1 MPGSRSKSRNTPKA
15 TRLPVIIVAVV
26 AVILLAAAIVTE
38 ITESRK
44 ASTEELSAEAYFAAE
59 EGKLAVVRDY
69 ALSFEDAFC
78 EGERVYVS
86 IGFLKTL
93 NPRFYYDA
101 REKLLLYTLPDRL
114 VEAGM
119 ATDFE
124 GGPVL
129 RERGGTAYVYFPY
142 AAQYTDL
149 SYQLFLQPAR
159 LVIRTDFSARQT
171 VALITDG
178 TVRRDA
184 SKKSPILLKAAAGEE
199 LILLSRDTEWA
210 NVYTEDGIGGYI
222 RCEEL
227 GVPGTRRYEHVYTEP
242 EPVRV
247 SDRQDILMVWDL
259 VSNRDD
265 NAHLEEYTAYMTEVN
280 VLCSTWFR
288 LTDGQGNIESL
299 AEESTV
305 EWAHARGIESWVLLN
320 NVDHGVT
327 GDALTGLL
335 CTTSLRRKLVE
346 TLTEETLRIGADG
359 INVDI
364 ESLPKD
370 AGDGFIQFIRELSLA
385 CHQAGLV
392 LSVDNYVPSVWTEH
406 YRRAE
411 QALFADYIVIMGYD
425 EHYSGSD
432 AGPTASLPFVR
443 KGIEDTLKEVPADR
457 IINAVPFYTRLWKG
471 FGSTLTS
478 SMLSMAAVKNTIETY
493 SLSPVW
499 DTESGLS
506 YVEFQIGSTETRLWV
521 EDAESMA
528 ARLKAMKEYG
538 LAGIACWRLGLELDD
553 IWEVFALYR

>member
-1 MPGSRSKSRNTPKA
+1 M
-15 TRLPVIIVAVV
+15 
-26 AVILLAAAIVTE
+26 
-38 ITESRK
+38 
-44 ASTEELSAEAYFAAE
+44 
-59 EGKLAVVRDY
+59 
-69 ALSFEDAFC
+69 
-78 EGERVYVS
+78 
-86 IGFLKTL
+86 
-93 NPRFYYDA
+93 
-101 REKLLLYTLPDRL
+101 
-114 VEAGM
+114 
-119 ATDFE
+119 
-124 GGPVL
+124 
-129 RERGGTAYVYFPY
+129 
-142 AAQYTDL
+142 
-149 SYQLFLQPAR
+149 
-159 LVIRTDFSARQT
+159 
-171 VALITDG
+171 
-178 TVRRDA
+178 
-184 SKKSPILLKAAAGEE
+184 
-199 LILLSRDTEWA
+199 
-210 NVYTEDGIGGYI
+210 
-222 RCEEL
+222 
-227 GVPGTRRYEHVYTEP
+227 
-242 EPVRV
+242 
-247 SDRQDILMVWDL
+247 
-259 VSNRDD
+259 
-265 NAHLEEYTAYMTEVN
+265 
-280 VLCSTWFR
+280 
-288 LTDGQGNIESL
+288 
-299 AEESTV
+299 
-305 EWAHARGIESWVLLN
+305 
-320 NVDHGVT
+320 
-327 GDALTGLL
+327 
-335 CTTSLRRKLVE
+335 E

-411 QALFADYIVIMGYD
+411 QALFADYIIIMGYD